1 MFEFN
6 WFYDPFALY
15 FESEPFNIVVGKP
28 TSSSSD
34 ACRFCG
40 TRNGTELS
48 AVGSVCSDPDCQV
61 TLTIQ
66 FKNFSKYLNVFMHT

>member
-1 MFEFN
+1 MFECN
-6 WFYDPFALY
+6 WFHDPIAFYL
-15 FESEPFNIVVGKP
+15 ESEPFNIVVGKP

-61 TLTIQ
+61 TLTVQ
-66 FKNFSKYLNVFMHT
+66 FKILSKYLYVFMHT

>member
-1 MFEFN
+1 MTEFRV
-6 WFYDPFALY
+6 AGVL
-15 FESEPFNIVVGKP
+15 SENMLKLCHCVRPVLTNLNIVVGKP
-28 TSSSSD
+28 ASSSSD

-61 TLTIQ
+61 PDISFTCT
-66 FKNFSKYLNVFMHT
+66 TD